1 MTIRDVFRFV
11 LLIPWAIFLI
21 YWIIGA
27 FKTRPTREE
36 ESLASRYLV
45 VVLETA
51 AYLQVFN
58 RSTEIGFLGSDSFLA
73 L

>member
-1 MTIRDVFRFV
+1 MTVRDAFRLL
-11 LLIPWAIFLI
+11 LLIPWVIFLI

-27 FKTRPTREE
+27 FKTRPTRQE

-51 AYLQVFN
+51 AYLLVFN
-58 RSTEIGFLGSDSFLA
+58 RSTEIRFL
-73 L
+73 